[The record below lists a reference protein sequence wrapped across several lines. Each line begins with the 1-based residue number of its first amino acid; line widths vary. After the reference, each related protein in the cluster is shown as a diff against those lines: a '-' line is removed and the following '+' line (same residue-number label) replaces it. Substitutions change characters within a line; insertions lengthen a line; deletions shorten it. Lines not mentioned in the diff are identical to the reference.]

1 MSGGAVANGAC
12 PEIVQEAVRQLRYR
26 AGDVRNWGDVRQV
39 HLESGGVSDGMT
51 LADELE
57 MIAEALETALR
68 IGPAPGEDLGDSGV
82 GDPGSTGD
90 GPQC

>member
-1 MSGGAVANGAC
+1 MPEHADDDRGGAC
-12 PEIVQEAVRQLRYR
+12 PEIVQEAVLQLRYR

-39 HLESGGVSDGMT
+39 QLESGGVSDGMT

-68 IGPAPGEDLGDSGV
+68 IGPAQSD
-82 GDPGSTGD
+82 GSSD
-90 GPQC
+90 A

>member
-1 MSGGAVANGAC
+1 MPEGAC

-26 AGDVRNWGDVRQV
+26 SQDVRTWGDVRQV
-39 HLESGGVSDGMT
+39 SLETGGVSEGMS

-68 IGPAPGEDLGDSGV
+68 IGPAAP
-82 GDPGSTGD
+82 
-90 GPQC
+90 